1 MWQITWMLGFLPDWF
16 WILLLI
22 ASIAAVLLSRFFLA
36 YKLPMKLGGTIA
48 LALSVWMLG
57 AASNEAKWD
66 AKVKELEAK
75 LLIAEEESKKVNEVV
90 TEKIVT
96 QTKVIQGKSQ
106 DIIKYIDRWN
116 IKEVIVEGPE
126 RIKREEIIKYVET
139 CPVPAAIIDAHN
151 AAATMNKAAEGAKK

>member
-116 IKEVIVEGPE
+116 TKEVIVEGPE

-139 CPVPAAIIDAHN
+139 CPVPKEIIDAHN
-151 AAATMNKAAEGAKK
+151 AAAEMNKAAEGVKK

>member
-1 MWQITWMLGFLPDWF
+1 MLGFLPDWF

-116 IKEVIVEGPE
+116 TKEVIVEGPE

-139 CPVPAAIIDAHN
+139 CPVPKEIIDAHN
-151 AAATMNKAAEGAKK
+151 AAAEMNKAAEGVKK